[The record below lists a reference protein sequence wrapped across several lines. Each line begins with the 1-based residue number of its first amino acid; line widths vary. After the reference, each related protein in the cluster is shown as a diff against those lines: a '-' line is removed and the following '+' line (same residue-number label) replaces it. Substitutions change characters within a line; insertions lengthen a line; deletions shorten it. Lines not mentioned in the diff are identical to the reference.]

1 MLDKGDVGV
10 FQIITYCVCNT
21 KLDWNTIEGKQKK
34 KKKNSEEYESIS
46 LYCKLWKSKV
56 PVKIGPF

>member
-34 KKKNSEEYESIS
+34 KKIQKSMKVYHYNASSER
-46 LYCKLWKSKV
+46 
-56 PVKIGPF
+56 VKYQ

>member
-21 KLDWNTIEGKQKK
+21 KLDWNTIEGKQKIK
-34 KKKNSEEYESIS
+34 
-46 LYCKLWKSKV
+46 
-56 PVKIGPF
+56 